1 MVDVSRVAC
10 ADASEVELSVER
22 SARLPISSV
31 LSSLGHH
38 RDDCAFPVW
47 WWPHVCSG
55 HERERERESVRQ
67 DRPNDPC
74 GAGAIKK
81 LEDRIQSAEQEI
93 EVLGPEIA
101 VSSTSV
107 APLN

>member
-1 MVDVSRVAC
+1 MTALSPCGGGPTC
-10 ADASEVELSVER
+10 ALVTK
-22 SARLPISSV
+22 
-31 LSSLGHH
+31 
-38 RDDCAFPVW
+38 
-47 WWPHVCSG
+47 
-55 HERERERESVRQ
+55 ERERERECVRQ